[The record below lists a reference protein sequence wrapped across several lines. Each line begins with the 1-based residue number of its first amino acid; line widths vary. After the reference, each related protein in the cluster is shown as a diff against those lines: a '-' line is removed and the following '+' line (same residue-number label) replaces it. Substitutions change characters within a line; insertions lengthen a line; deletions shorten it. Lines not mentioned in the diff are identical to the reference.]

1 VRGGGRTARRGELA
15 SASPKAV
22 SVDLEVSW
30 RRAWRGLG
38 ARSDGVPLRE
48 ALLAAWREPQRHYHT
63 LQHLGECIGL
73 FERVGALAAHPAEV
87 EAGLWFHDAVYD
99 VQRSD
104 NEARSAD
111 WLRNAASDDGVAG
124 DVAERVCALILATRH
139 AALPSGA
146 DEQLLVDIDLA
157 ILAADDE
164 RFAEYERQIRAEYAF
179 VPEATFV
186 ARRRSILAAFLDRE
200 RIYSTPRLHDELER
214 PARANLARAI
224 AGHA

>member
-1 VRGGGRTARRGELA
+1 
-15 SASPKAV
+15 
-22 SVDLEVSW
+22 
-30 RRAWRGLG
+30 
-38 ARSDGVPLRE
+38 
-48 ALLAAWREPQRHYHT
+48 
-63 LQHLGECIGL
+63 
-73 FERVGALAAHPAEV
+73 
-87 EAGLWFHDAVYD
+87 
-99 VQRSD
+99 
-104 NEARSAD
+104 
-111 WLRNAASDDGVAG
+111 
-124 DVAERVCALILATRH
+124 
-139 AALPSGA
+139 LPSGA